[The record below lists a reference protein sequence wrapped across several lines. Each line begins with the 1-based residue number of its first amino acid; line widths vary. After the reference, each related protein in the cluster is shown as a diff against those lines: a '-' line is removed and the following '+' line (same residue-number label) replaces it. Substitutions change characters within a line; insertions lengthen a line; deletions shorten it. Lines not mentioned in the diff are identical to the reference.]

1 MLQITHEHI
10 EKLHSL
16 SLVFWIFYMFFI
28 WFRNL
33 YFLWK
38 AKLLCLTIQL
48 LKLGKYLHQR

>member
-16 SLVFWIFYMFFI
+16 SLVFWISFVWY
-28 WFRNL
+28 RNL
-33 YFLWK
+33 DFLWK

>member
-28 WFRNL
+28 WYRNL